1 MLVRGGGKMQY
12 LASPTCLS
20 GLISL
25 DGQLIVTVGVNV
37 SAVRE
42 RERVKFDP
50 CRCEML
56 RLSPV

>member
-42 RERVKFDP
+42 RER
-50 CRCEML
+50 E
-56 RLSPV
+56 LSSTPVDAKC